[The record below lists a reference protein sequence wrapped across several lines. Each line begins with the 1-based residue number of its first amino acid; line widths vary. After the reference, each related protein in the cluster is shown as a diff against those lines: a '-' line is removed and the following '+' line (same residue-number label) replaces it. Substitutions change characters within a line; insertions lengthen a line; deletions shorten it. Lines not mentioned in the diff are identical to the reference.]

1 MNLCSAWA
9 LESGLGWNP
18 ALVTALLDAP
28 RRLLDLLSIKRERRD
43 SCSGGVGGGGQ
54 YPPRLSVVRTG
65 GGLLSSVERE
75 KGQLGQGQYPT
86 PVPS

>member
-43 SCSGGVGGGGQ
+43 SCSGGVGGGG
-54 YPPRLSVVRTG
+54 S
-65 GGLLSSVERE
+65 
-75 KGQLGQGQYPT
+75 T
-86 PVPS
+86 PHACPS